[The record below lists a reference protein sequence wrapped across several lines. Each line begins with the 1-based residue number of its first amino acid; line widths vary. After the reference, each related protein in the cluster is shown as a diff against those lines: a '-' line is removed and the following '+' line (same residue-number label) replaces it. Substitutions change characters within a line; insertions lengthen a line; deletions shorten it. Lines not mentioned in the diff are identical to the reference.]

1 MHAELR
7 AQVAFRMTGLRGAGT
22 SEPADARNLR
32 PALAARHRDLAALR
46 YDFPLVL
53 PPEPAGEEFVLSLSS
68 VVDRLLDK
76 LAPAGAE
83 GERLRKNVL
92 RVEREIRVALGQGA
106 SGTLFQLWDL
116 AVSRLAVRGHEA
128 LGEDAGRVRA
138 ALKPDGEV
146 LDCSESMPA
155 RYLLQAWKA
164 IRQRKEAR
172 FHEEIDRLV
181 LRLAEILQADAV
193 RSTPGRSAQKL
204 EGSVGT
210 AYRDAFDF
218 EAMSRVLGR
227 ATGVRSLPESRR
239 RRIRSLLVALESQR
253 FFLDASGYT
262 FVFDRCATALRT
274 FRARLP
280 RLAELARSIAMAKL
294 EVDGEYVESRHDA
307 LFKQFQESTLTPE
320 DLAQFPDYLV
330 CLNESGLDAAEQADL
345 FELLCSGMPAKIL
358 LQSDDLFGGADK
370 PDPLAAVGARGQAI
384 AGMAIGL
391 NEVFVLQASASNLFQ
406 LRARVLKG
414 LTHPGPALFSI
425 FSGASGDSACLPP
438 YLNAAAAMESRAF
451 PAFTYDPAKDPE
463 AESRFSLENNP
474 QPDRD
479 WPAHAFAYE
488 DAEHQRASGSMSF
501 TLADFLAAD
510 ARYAR
515 HFLKVPGGTAGVVPV
530 DEWLDAGGSPSAEAL
545 PSVSMV
551 DEHDVLHALVV
562 GEPIVQQA
570 RRCRDRWR
578 RLQRFASV
586 AQPAAQVVEVAAP
599 APQEAAA
606 APAAPPVSAAPAQIE
621 KAPPSDAPYI
631 ETPRC
636 TSCDECTHLN
646 NRMFAYDANKQACI
660 ANLEAGTYREL
671 VEAAEACQV
680 SIIHPGKPRNAD
692 EPGLEELLER
702 AAPFL

>member
-1 MHAELR
+1 
-7 AQVAFRMTGLRGAGT
+7 MTGLRGAGA

-32 PALAARHRDLAALR
+32 PALAARYRNLAALR

-53 PPEPAGEEFVLSLSS
+53 PQEPAGEEFVLSLSS
-68 VVDRLLDK
+68 VVDRLIDQI
-76 LAPAGAE
+76 APAGAE

-92 RVEREIRVALGQGA
+92 RIEREIRVLLAQGA
-106 SGTLFQLWDL
+106 SGTLFHLWDL
-116 AVSRLAVRGHEA
+116 AARRRAARGHQALGPAAVRA
-128 LGEDAGRVRA
+128 RA

-146 LDCSESMPA
+146 LDCGESLPA
-155 RYLLQAWKA
+155 QYLLQAWKGV
-164 IRQRKEAR
+164 RQRKDAR

-193 RSTPGRSAQKL
+193 RSTAGRSAEKL
-204 EGSVGT
+204 KGSMGT
-210 AYRDAFDF
+210 VHRDAFDF
-218 EAMSRVLGR
+218 EAMSKLLGR
-227 ATGVRSLPESRR
+227 GPAGRSLTESRR

-262 FVFDRCATALRT
+262 FVFDRCAPALKA

-280 RLAELARSIAMAKL
+280 RLVELARSVAIAKL
-294 EVDGEYVESRHDA
+294 EADGEYVESRHDA
-307 LFKQFQESTLTPE
+307 LFKEFQESTLTPE

-330 CLNESGLDAAEQADL
+330 CLNESDLDAAGQADL
-345 FELLCSGMPAKIL
+345 VELLCSGIPAKIL

-370 PDPLAAVGARGQAI
+370 PDPLSAVGARGQAI

-391 NEVFVLQASASNLFQ
+391 NEVFVLQSSASNLVQ
-406 LRARVLKG
+406 LRGRVLKG
-414 LTHPGPALFSI
+414 LAHPGPALFSV

-451 PAFTYDPAKDPE
+451 PAFTYDPAKDLE
-463 AESRFSLENNP
+463 VESRFSLENNP
-474 QPDRD
+474 QADRD
-479 WPAHAFAYE
+479 WPVHAFAYE
-488 DAEHQRASGSMSF
+488 DEEHQRASESMSL

-515 HFLKVPGGTAGVVPV
+515 HFLKVPRGTPGVVPIA
-530 DEWLDAGGSPSAEAL
+530 EWLDGEGGAAADAL

-551 DEHDVLHALVV
+551 DENNALHSLVA
-562 GEPIVQQA
+562 GEPVVLQM

-578 RLQRFASV
+578 RLQRLAAVS
-586 AQPAAQVVEVAAP
+586 QPAAQAIVVPA
-599 APQEAAA
+599 APQETVAV
-606 APAAPPVSAAPAQIE
+606 PAAPPVPAAPVEAE
-621 KAPPSDAPYI
+621 KAPTSDAPYI

-646 NRMFAYDANKQACI
+646 NRLFAYDANKQAYI
-660 ANLEAGTYREL
+660 ANVEAGTYREL
-671 VEAAEACQV
+671 VEAAESCQV
-680 SIIHPGKPRNAD
+680 SIIHPGKPRNPD
-692 EPGLEELLER
+692 EPGLAELLER